1 MANPAQA
8 AARLGE
14 RLVASRIITPAQLA
28 HALREQQIRGGRLGE
43 VLVALGYVDE
53 ALVQRTVGGRVA
65 PPPGRV
71 VTIESLNPPPV
82 LVRRMGEAVIR
93 RHRVVPLAMS
103 DGVLEL
109 AMVQPADAVAAEAAR
124 RMLSAGRVEA
134 RAVSPA
140 TFERFV
146 RTRFASRPLVD
157 GHSDAEVVHRIG
169 HSRAMDDDEEADAPV
184 VRLVDHILIRAVERR
199 ASDVHLEPFEA
210 FFRVRYRV
218 DGRLY
223 TVLTPPQKLHSAVIS
238 RLKILSGMDISIR
251 RKPQDGHV
259 VLQVDHQDIHFRV
272 STLPTVFGEKCV
284 VRILKKEA
292 HLADLGRLGFS
303 AEQLQAAHDA
313 AALTQGLV
321 LVTGPTGS
329 GKTTTLHAL
338 INHINEPEVNIV
350 TVEDPVESTIPGV
363 SHVQVADKGVTFAAA
378 LRSILRQDPDVVFV
392 GEMRDEEV
400 ARIALKASLTGHLVL
415 STLHTNGVVETMT
428 RLADMNLE
436 PYLVASSLRMVIA
449 QRLLRVL
456 CSCSRREAIP
466 AEIAAGFALSGARA
480 ASGHRV
486 AVGCE
491 RCMDT
496 GYRGRVAVYE
506 VLAPDDAVQE
516 LLRRRASELEL
527 REAADRL
534 GVTRMRERGV
544 ELALAGRTSFEEVA
558 RVLGSG

>member
-1 MANPAQA
+1 MAHPALA
-8 AARLGE
+8 PNRLGE
-14 RLVASRIITPAQLA
+14 RLVASRIITPSQLA
-28 HALREQQIRGGRLGE
+28 EALKLQRTQGGRLGDL
-43 VLVALGYVDE
+43 LVGLGLVDQGLIDSLVGRPRTPDQ
-53 ALVQRTVGGRVA
+53 LVQV
-65 PPPGRV
+65 
-71 VTIESLNPPPV
+71 ESLNPPPA
-82 LVRRMGEAVIR
+82 LVRRVGEALIR
-93 RHRVVPLAMS
+93 RHRAVPIALA
-103 DGVLEL
+103 DGVLDL
-109 AMVQPADAVAAEAAR
+109 AMVQPDDQAGAEALR
-124 RMLSAGRVEA
+124 RMVSANGVQLRP
-134 RAVSPA
+134 VSLA
-140 TFERFV
+140 TYDRFV
-146 RTRFASRPLVD
+146 RTRFASRPLATGD
-157 GHSDAEVVHRIG
+157 HGDQVVHRIG
-169 HSRAMDDDEEADAPV
+169 HVRDMDDGEDEEAPV
-184 VRLVDHILIRAVERR
+184 VKLVDQILLRAVERR
-199 ASDVHLEPFEA
+199 ASDIHLEPFEA

-223 TVLTPPQKLHSAVIS
+223 TVLTPPQKLHSPVVS
-238 RLKILSGMDISIR
+238 RLKILSGMDIATR

-292 HLADLGRLGFS
+292 HLADVGRLGFS
-303 AEQLQAAHDA
+303 TGQLASVHEA

-436 PYLVASSLRMVIA
+436 PYLIASSLRLVVA

-456 CSCSRREAIP
+456 CDCSVREAIP
-466 AEIAAGFALSGARA
+466 VDLAQAWGLGGAKA

-486 AVGCE
+486 ARGCE
-491 RCMDT
+491 ACMQT

-506 VLAPDDAVQE
+506 VLRPDQTIQD
-516 LLRRRASELEL
+516 LLRQRASEGEL
-527 REAADRL
+527 RAAADRL
-534 GVTRMRERGV
+534 GVIRMRDRAV
-544 ELALAGRTSFEEVA
+544 EQVLAGKTCFEEVA
-558 RVLGSG
+558 RVLGSVR

>member
-1 MANPAQA
+1 MASPAQA
-8 AARLGE
+8 TARLGE
-14 RLVASRIITPAQLA
+14 RLVAARIITPAQLA
-28 HALREQQIRGGRLGE
+28 HGLREQQIRGGRLGD
-43 VLVALGYVDE
+43 VLVELGYVRAE
-53 ALVQRTVGGRVA
+53 LVQQALGK
-65 PPPGRV
+65 PPVREPGQV
-71 VTIESLNPPPV
+71 VRIESLNPPPA
-82 LVRRMGEAVIR
+82 LLRRMGEAVIR
-93 RHRVVPLAMS
+93 RHQVVPLALS
-103 DGVLEL
+103 GGVLEL
-109 AMVQPADAVAAEAAR
+109 AMVRPGDAVAAEAAR
-124 RMLSAGRVEA
+124 RMLSASSVDGKV
-134 RAVSPA
+134 VSSA

-146 RTRFASRPLVD
+146 RTRFASRPLAES
-157 GHSDAEVVHRIG
+157 SDAQVVHRIG
-169 HSRAMDDDEEADAPV
+169 HRADIDEEEEADAPV
-184 VRLVDHILIRAVERR
+184 VRLVDQILLRAVERR

-223 TVLTPPQKLHSAVIS
+223 TVATPPQKLHSAVIS
-238 RLKILSGMDISIR
+238 RLKILSGMDIAIR

-292 HLADLGRLGFS
+292 HLADLSRLGFS
-303 AEQLQAAHDA
+303 EQQLAAAHEA

-456 CSCSRREAIP
+456 CSCSRRQAIP
-466 AEIAAGFALSGARA
+466 TEIRERFGLTGARA

-486 AVGCE
+486 AVGCDS
-491 RCMDT
+491 CMDT

-506 VLAPDDAVQE
+506 VLSPDDHVQE

-527 REAADRL
+527 RAAADEL

-544 ELALAGRTSFEEVA
+544 ELALAGRTSFDEVA
-558 RVLGSG
+558 RVLGGD